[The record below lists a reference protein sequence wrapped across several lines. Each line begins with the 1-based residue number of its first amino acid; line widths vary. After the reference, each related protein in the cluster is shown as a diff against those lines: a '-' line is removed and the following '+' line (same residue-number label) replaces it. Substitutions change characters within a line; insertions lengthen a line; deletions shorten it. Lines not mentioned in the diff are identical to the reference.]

1 MTAETFY
8 KIRNKKT
15 GLFSKGGGPGNV
27 RWVKQAG
34 KTWNSLGTL
43 RSHISQH
50 LPSEYKLISSDMSDW
65 EVIEYVVTEAAPKP
79 ISELMSDKQLVQ
91 LLTHSG

>member
-1 MTAETFY
+1 MTTEIFY

-15 GLFSKGGGPGNV
+15 GLFSKGGAPGNV
-27 RWVKQAG
+27 QWVKRAG

-43 RSHISQH
+43 RTHISQH
-50 LPSEYKLISSDMSDW
+50 LPSEYKLRCTDMSDW
-65 EVIEYVVTEAAPKP
+65 EVVEYEVTESKPRP
-79 ISELMSDKQLVQ
+79 ISEMMSDKQLLQ